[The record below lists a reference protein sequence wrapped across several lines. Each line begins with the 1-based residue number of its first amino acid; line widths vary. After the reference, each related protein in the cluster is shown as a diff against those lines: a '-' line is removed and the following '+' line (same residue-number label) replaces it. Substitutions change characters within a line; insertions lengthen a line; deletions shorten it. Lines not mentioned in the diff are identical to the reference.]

1 MGKIK
6 VLLLGGDGAST
17 RIVFHFLSEHFEVV
31 RCIREQPVPRSQ
43 FLKNRAKKL
52 GWPTVIGQVLFQAGI
67 APILKKIAASRLAEI
82 FRENHLNDAPIPD
95 DKLLKIN
102 SINDPETIEIARQT
116 EAGVVVVNGTRILSK
131 RLLAAVP
138 VPILNTHAGITPL
151 YRGVHGGYWALA
163 NGDRANCGVTVH
175 LVDTGID
182 TGGIL
187 HQTRIAPTRRDN
199 FATYPSLQLAA
210 ALPLLKRAVEDAA
223 AGHLQPQPAPPGTSR
238 LWYHPT
244 VWEYL
249 NSLIFRGIK

>member
-1 MGKIK
+1 MSKTK

-17 RIVFHFLSEHFEVV
+17 RIVFHFLSAHFEVV

-52 GWPTVIGQVLFQAGI
+52 GWPMVIGQVVFQAGI
-67 APILKKIAASRLAEI
+67 APILKKLAAGRLAEI
-82 FRENHLNDAPIPD
+82 FRENSLRDMPVPD
-95 DKLLKIN
+95 DKLLKVN
-102 SINDPETIEIARQT
+102 SINDPATIETVRQT
-116 EAGVVVVNGTRILSK
+116 EVDVVVVNGTRILSK

-138 VPILNTHAGITPL
+138 APILNTHAGITPL

-175 LVDTGID
+175 LVDAGID

-187 HQTRIAPTRRDN
+187 YQTHIEPTRRDN
-199 FATYPSLQLAA
+199 FATYPLLQLAA
-210 ALPLLKRAVEDAA
+210 ALPFLKRAVEDAA
-223 AGHLQPQPAPPGTSR
+223 AGRLQTQPAPPGVSR

-244 VWEYL
+244 TWQYL
-249 NSLIFRGIK
+249 KSLIFRGIK